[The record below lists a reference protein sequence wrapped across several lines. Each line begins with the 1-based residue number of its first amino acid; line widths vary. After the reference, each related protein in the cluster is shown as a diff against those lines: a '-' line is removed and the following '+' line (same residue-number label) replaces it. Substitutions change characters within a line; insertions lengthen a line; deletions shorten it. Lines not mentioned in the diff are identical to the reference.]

1 MYFLNLR
8 HPGYKNR
15 IFCRLQKPIK
25 KKLHESAIPPC
36 TYFCNKHL
44 DLYKSSIQLLIGAA
58 GAGIDASAAGV
69 GCGEFCDVAGG
80 GVSVLGC

>member
-1 MYFLNLR
+1 MISDTLGTRTESSVRFRSPL
-8 HPGYKNR
+8 KV
-15 IFCRLQKPIK
+15 
-25 KKLHESAIPPC
+25 LHKSAIPPC

-44 DLYKSSIQLLIGAA
+44 DLYKSSIQLLIAAA